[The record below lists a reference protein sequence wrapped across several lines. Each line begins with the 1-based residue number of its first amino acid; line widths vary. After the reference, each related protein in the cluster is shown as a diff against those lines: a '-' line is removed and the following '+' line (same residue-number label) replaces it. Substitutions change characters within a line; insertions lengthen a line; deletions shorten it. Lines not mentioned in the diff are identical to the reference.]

1 MVMIMVRKILDFNDD
16 GIVDKED
23 IKHLLLR
30 YEIILVG
37 GLLLT
42 ILPLLKLAGVLT
54 LDSDWFWI
62 LAGVVISAEAILEI
76 LQTKKKGRNENEERN
91 ER

>member
-1 MVMIMVRKILDFNDD
+1 MVIKMVRKILDFNDD
-16 GIVDKED
+16 GKIDKED

-42 ILPLLKLAGVLT
+42 ILPLLKLAGILR

-76 LQTKKKGRNENEERN
+76 LQTKKKVNKNGIYP
-91 ER
+91 

>member
-1 MVMIMVRKILDFNDD
+1 MVIKMVRKILDFNDD
-16 GIVDKED
+16 GKIDKED

-42 ILPLLKLAGVLT
+42 ILPLLKLAGILR

-76 LQTKKKGRNENEERN
+76 LQSKKKVNKN
-91 ER
+91 

>member
-1 MVMIMVRKILDFNDD
+1 MVMRMVKQILDFNDD
-16 GIVDKED
+16 GKIDKED

-62 LAGVVISAEAILEI
+62 LAGVVISAEAVLEI
-76 LQTKKKGRNENEERN
+76 LQTKRKRE
-91 ER
+91 

>member
-1 MVMIMVRKILDFNDD
+1 MVIKMVRQILDFNDD
-16 GIVDKED
+16 GKIDKED

-42 ILPLLKLAGVLT
+42 ILPLLKLAGILR

-62 LAGVVISAEAILEI
+62 LAGVVISAEAVLEI
-76 LQTKKKGRNENEERN
+76 LQTKKKVNKNE
-91 ER
+91 

>member
-1 MVMIMVRKILDFNDD
+1 MVMKMVKKILDFNED
-16 GIVDKED
+16 GKVDIAD
-23 IKHLLLR
+23 FKHLMLR

-37 GLLLT
+37 GVLLT
-42 ILPLLKLAGVLT
+42 ILPMLKIAGVLT

-76 LQTKKKGRNENEERN
+76 LQTKKIGE
-91 ER
+91 

>member
-1 MVMIMVRKILDFNDD
+1 MVIKMVRQILDFNKD
-16 GIVDKED
+16 GKVDKDD
-23 IKHLLLR
+23 IKHLMLR

-42 ILPLLKLAGVLT
+42 ILPMLKLAGVLT

-76 LQTKKKGRNENEERN
+76 LQTKKKGE
-91 ER
+91 

>member
-1 MVMIMVRKILDFNDD
+1 MVMRMVKQILDFNDD
-16 GIVDKED
+16 GKIDKED

-91 ER
+91 E

>member
-1 MVMIMVRKILDFNDD
+1 MVIKMVRKILDFNDD
-16 GIVDKED
+16 GKIDKED

-42 ILPLLKLAGVLT
+42 ILPLLKLAGILR

-62 LAGVVISAEAILEI
+62 LAGVVISAEAIFEI
-76 LQTKKKGRNENEERN
+76 LQTKKKVNKNE
-91 ER
+91 

>member
-1 MVMIMVRKILDFNDD
+1 MVIKMVRKILDFNDD
-16 GIVDKED
+16 GKIDKED

-42 ILPLLKLAGVLT
+42 ILPLLKLAGILR

-62 LAGVVISAEAILEI
+62 LAGVGISAEAILEI
-76 LQTKKKGRNENEERN
+76 LQTKKKVNKNE
-91 ER
+91 

>member
-1 MVMIMVRKILDFNDD
+1 MRMVRQILDFNKD
-16 GIVDKED
+16 GKIDKED
-23 IKHLLLR
+23 IKHLMLR

-76 LQTKKKGRNENEERN
+76 LQTKKIGERKNE
-91 ER
+91 

>member
-1 MVMIMVRKILDFNDD
+1 MVMRMVKQILDFNDD
-16 GIVDKED
+16 GKIDKED

-37 GLLLT
+37 GLLVT
-42 ILPLLKLAGVLT
+42 IIPLLKLAGVLT

-62 LAGVVISAEAILEI
+62 LAGVVISAEAVLEI
-76 LQTKKKGRNENEERN
+76 LQTKRKGE
-91 ER
+91 

>member
-1 MVMIMVRKILDFNDD
+1 MVIKMVRQILDFNKD
-16 GIVDKED
+16 GKVDKGD
-23 IKHLLLR
+23 IKHLMLR

-42 ILPLLKLAGVLT
+42 ILPMLKLAGVLT

-76 LQTKKKGRNENEERN
+76 LQTKKKVNENE
-91 ER
+91 

>member
-1 MVMIMVRKILDFNDD
+1 MRMVRKILDFNDD
-16 GIVDKED
+16 GKIDKED

-42 ILPLLKLAGVLT
+42 ILPLLKLAGILR

-62 LAGVVISAEAILEI
+62 LAGVVISAEAVLEI
-76 LQTKKKGRNENEERN
+76 LQTKKKVNKNE
-91 ER
+91 

>member
-1 MVMIMVRKILDFNDD
+1 MVIKMVRQILDFNKD
-16 GIVDKED
+16 GKVDKDD
-23 IKHLLLR
+23 IKHLMLR

-42 ILPLLKLAGVLT
+42 ILPMLKLAGVLT

-62 LAGVVISAEAILEI
+62 LAGVVISAEALLEI
-76 LQTKKKGRNENEERN
+76 LQTKKKVNENE
-91 ER
+91 

>member
-1 MVMIMVRKILDFNDD
+1 MVIKMVKQILDFNDD
-16 GIVDKED
+16 GKVDSAD
-23 IKHLLLR
+23 VKHLLLR

-42 ILPLLKLAGVLT
+42 ILPMLKLAGILT

-62 LAGVVISAEAILEI
+62 LAGIVISAEAILEI
-76 LQTKKKGRNENEERN
+76 LQTKKR
-91 ER
+91 

>member
-1 MVMIMVRKILDFNDD
+1 MVIKMVRKILDFNDD
-16 GIVDKED
+16 GKIDKED

-62 LAGVVISAEAILEI
+62 LAGVVISAEAVLEI
-76 LQTKKKGRNENEERN
+76 LQTKKKNRK
-91 ER
+91 

>member
-1 MVMIMVRKILDFNDD
+1 MVIIMVKKILDLNEDGEVNFDD
-16 GIVDKED
+16 F
-23 IKHLLLR
+23 KHLMLR

-42 ILPLLKLAGVLT
+42 ILPLLKLAGILT

-62 LAGVVISAEAILEI
+62 LAGVVLSAEAVLEI
-76 LQTKKKGRNENEERN
+76 LKTKKEKIGEKNGNK
-91 ER
+91 

>member
-1 MVMIMVRKILDFNDD
+1 MVMRMVRKILDFNEDGKIDVDD
-16 GIVDKED
+16 V
-23 IKHLLLR
+23 KHLLLR

-37 GLLLT
+37 GLLL
-42 ILPLLKLAGVLT
+42 IALPLLKLAGILT

-76 LQTKKKGRNENEERN
+76 LQTKKKGE
-91 ER
+91 

>member
-1 MVMIMVRKILDFNDD
+1 MVMKMVKKILDINDD
-16 GIVDKED
+16 GEVNFADV
-23 IKHLLLR
+23 KHLMLR

-37 GLLLT
+37 GVLLT
-42 ILPLLKLAGVLT
+42 ILPLLKIAGVLT

-76 LQTKKKGRNENEERN
+76 LQTKNR
-91 ER
+91 

>member
-1 MVMIMVRKILDFNDD
+1 MVIKMVRKILDFNDD
-16 GIVDKED
+16 GKIDKED

-62 LAGVVISAEAILEI
+62 LAGVVISAEAVLEI
-76 LQTKKKGRNENEERN
+76 LQTKKKVNKNE
-91 ER
+91 

>member
-1 MVMIMVRKILDFNDD
+1 MVMRMVRQILDFNKD
-16 GIVDKED
+16 GKIDKED
-23 IKHLLLR
+23 IKHLVLR

-62 LAGVVISAEAILEI
+62 LAGVVISAEAVLEI
-76 LQTKKKGRNENEERN
+76 LQTKKKVNKNE
-91 ER
+91 

>member
-1 MVMIMVRKILDFNDD
+1 LIIIEDGIEMVRKIFDFNKD
-16 GIVDKED
+16 GKTDIDD
-23 IKHLLLR
+23 IKHLMLR

-37 GLLLT
+37 GLLLI
-42 ILPLLKLAGVLT
+42 ILPLLKIAGIWT

-76 LQTKKKGRNENEERN
+76 LQARKKR
-91 ER
+91 

>member
-1 MVMIMVRKILDFNDD
+1 MVMRMVKQILDFNDD
-16 GIVDKED
+16 GKIDKED

-42 ILPLLKLAGVLT
+42 ILPLLKLAGILT

-62 LAGVVISAEAILEI
+62 LAGVVISAEAVLEI
-76 LQTKKKGRNENEERN
+76 LKTKKEKIGEKNGNK
-91 ER
+91 

>member
-1 MVMIMVRKILDFNDD
+1 MVIKMVKQILDFNDD
-16 GIVDKED
+16 GKVDSAD
-23 IKHLLLR
+23 VKHLLLR

-42 ILPLLKLAGVLT
+42 ILPMLKLAGILT

-62 LAGVVISAEAILEI
+62 LAGIVISAEAVLEI
-76 LQTKKKGRNENEERN
+76 LQTKKR
-91 ER
+91 

>member
-1 MVMIMVRKILDFNDD
+1 MVIKMVRKILDFNDD
-16 GIVDKED
+16 GKIDKED

-42 ILPLLKLAGVLT
+42 ILPLLKLSGILT

-76 LQTKKKGRNENEERN
+76 LQTKKKVNKNE
-91 ER
+91 

>member
-1 MVMIMVRKILDFNDD
+1 MKMVKQILDFNDD
-16 GIVDKED
+16 GKIDKED

-62 LAGVVISAEAILEI
+62 LAGVVISAEAVLEI
-76 LQTKKKGRNENEERN
+76 LQTKRKGE
-91 ER
+91 

>member
-1 MVMIMVRKILDFNDD
+1 MVKQILDFNDD
-16 GIVDKED
+16 GKIDKED

-62 LAGVVISAEAILEI
+62 LAGVVISAEAVLEI
-76 LQTKKKGRNENEERN
+76 LQTKRKGE
-91 ER
+91 

>member
-1 MVMIMVRKILDFNDD
+1 MVMRMVRKILDFNDD
-16 GIVDKED
+16 GKIDKED

-30 YEIILVG
+30 YEIILAG

-76 LQTKKKGRNENEERN
+76 LQTKKIGERKNE
-91 ER
+91 

>member
-1 MVMIMVRKILDFNDD
+1 MVIKMVKQILDFNDD
-16 GIVDKED
+16 GKVDSAD
-23 IKHLLLR
+23 VKHLLLR

-42 ILPLLKLAGVLT
+42 ILPLLKLAGILT

-62 LAGVVISAEAILEI
+62 LAGIVISAEAILEI
-76 LQTKKKGRNENEERN
+76 LQTKKGE
-91 ER
+91 